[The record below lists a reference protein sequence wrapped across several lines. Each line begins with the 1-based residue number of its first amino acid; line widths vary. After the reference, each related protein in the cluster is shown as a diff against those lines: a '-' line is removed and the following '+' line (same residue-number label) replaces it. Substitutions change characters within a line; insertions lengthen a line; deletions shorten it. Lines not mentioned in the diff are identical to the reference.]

1 MGKQRHCCNS
11 AMDDL
16 LVTKQ
21 NKCNDLQGQVQ
32 GLGNKAKDL
41 TFKAKNLT
49 FNAKDL
55 SSKAKDLTSK
65 AKDLAFKAKDLKIVL
80 KNSLRLRTPITDNI
94 HKIMVQHGT

>member
-1 MGKQRHCCNS
+1 M
-11 AMDDL
+11 
-16 LVTKQ
+16 
-21 NKCNDLQGQVQ
+21 
-32 GLGNKAKDL
+32 

-94 HKIMVQHGT
+94 HKIMVQHGKASMNTSDCNNTTKYLARYGDKGVTCFFK